1 MLGGV
6 YAVNELPTTWITLCT
21 FFLALFLGFAKRRA
35 ELAELISISGN
46 SQRPVLA
53 RYTLPY
59 LDSLL
64 NSFIH
69 RQCWKNPTLI
79 ITVPMVYI
87 AIMQYKLLVLSRKG
101 GEEPERIILYD
112 RQIQF
117 WIILWLATYLWVVNG
132 TVHLFKS
139 F

>member
-1 MLGGV
+1 
-6 YAVNELPTTWITLCT
+6 
-21 FFLALFLGFAKRRA
+21 
-35 ELAELISISGN
+35 
-46 SQRPVLA
+46 
-53 RYTLPY
+53 
-59 LDSLL
+59 
-64 NSFIH
+64 
-69 RQCWKNPTLI
+69 
-79 ITVPMVYI
+79 MVYI